1 MAGMERSPRIA
12 IIDDEESIRRAL
24 LRVFRQTEIEATA
37 YDSAAAFLDTMDDF
51 PPDCIV
57 LDLKMPGMTGFG
69 LLRELVQY
77 DSPPPVIVLSALD
90 DERTRDACEGFGS
103 RFILKKP
110 VDQRTLMDCVRR
122 VLGES

>member
-1 MAGMERSPRIA
+1 MERAPRIA

-24 LRVFRQTEIEATA
+24 LRIFRQTEIEATA
-37 YDSAAAFLDTMDDF
+37 YDSATAFLDSMEAS

-90 DERTRDACEGFGS
+90 DDRTRDACEAFGS

-110 VDQRTLMDCVRR
+110 VDQLTLMDCVRR
-122 VLGES
+122 VLHEN

>member
-1 MAGMERSPRIA
+1 MERSPRVA

-24 LRVFRQTEIEATA
+24 LRVFSHTDLEATA
-37 YDSAAAFLDTMDDF
+37 YDSATAFLEAMDESR
-51 PPDCIV
+51 PDCIV

-77 DSPPPVIVLSALD
+77 DAPPPVIVLSALD
-90 DERTRDACEGFGS
+90 DERTLEACEAFGS

-110 VDQRTLMDCVRR
+110 VDQQTLMDCVRR
-122 VLGES
+122 VLRES

>member
-1 MAGMERSPRIA
+1 MERLPRVA

-24 LRVFRQTEIEATA
+24 LRVFRQTNIDATA
-37 YDSAAAFLDTMDDF
+37 YDSADAFLDTIDEF

-57 LDLKMPGMTGFG
+57 LDLKMPGTTGFG

-90 DERTRDACEGFGS
+90 DTQTRDTCEALGS
-103 RFILKKP
+103 RFVLKKP
-110 VDQRTLMDCVRR
+110 VDQRTLMDCVLR
-122 VLGES
+122 VLNEN